1 MQGGKFIH
9 PVLYKEAEVCIIG
22 SAPFAINH
30 KGRSPIRT
38 FRRFGT
44 GELEGNILNLFYGK

>member
-38 FRRFGT
+38 FWRFGT